1 MTQPIHLPKSQ
12 RGAALIMALVFLVI
26 LTILGVTAMSGASLE
41 EKMAGNL
48 KEQTVAFE
56 AAETAVTSGEG
67 VLAALTEMPKI
78 LPGSVATTIYDGEA
92 GWYDVKTGAIEWKT
106 HSWSASTGSANY
118 SGLTNVY
125 TQPKYIIEETA
136 LIENGSLRVPTDY
149 IANRP
154 TGKVFYRIT
163 GRGTGG
169 TDAAQAI
176 VQSVYARQFN

>member
-1 MTQPIHLPKSQ
+1 MRSIRLHHSQ
-12 RGAALIMALVFLVI
+12 RGAALIMALMFLTI

-56 AAETAVTSGEG
+56 AAETAVTAGETI
-67 VLAALTEMPKI
+67 VAALTEMPKI
-78 LPGSVATTIYDGEA
+78 LPGASADTTFDGEA
-92 GWYDVKTGAIEWKT
+92 GWYDVKTGAVEWKT
-106 HSWSASTGSANY
+106 HAWSASTGSANY

-125 TQPKYIIEETA
+125 TQPKHIIEETA
-136 LIENGSLRVPTDY
+136 VIENGSLRVPTDY
-149 IANRP
+149 IANRK

-176 VQSVYARQFN
+176 VQSVYAKQFN